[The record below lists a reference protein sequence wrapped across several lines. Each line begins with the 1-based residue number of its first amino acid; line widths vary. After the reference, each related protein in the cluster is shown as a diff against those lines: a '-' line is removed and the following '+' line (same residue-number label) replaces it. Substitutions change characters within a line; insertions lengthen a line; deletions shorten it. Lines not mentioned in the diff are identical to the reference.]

1 MIYIIF
7 YYQNYIILIMNKSKK
22 LIDVVVVP
30 LLFICTVFSYIYQ
43 EPSKSDQIL
52 LIIFAGAFWIIDIIL
67 SKNEKQK
74 N

>member
-1 MIYIIF
+1 M
-7 YYQNYIILIMNKSKK
+7 KK
-22 LIDVVVVP
+22 LKRLLDGWCMP
-30 LLFICTVFSYIYQ
+30 MLFICMMFSSIYL

-52 LIIFAGAFWIIDIIL
+52 LVVFAGAFWIIDIIL

>member
-1 MIYIIF
+1 MKKFKRLFDRSVMPISFVLLTLSAIY
-7 YYQNYIILIMNKSKK
+7 
-22 LIDVVVVP
+22 
-30 LLFICTVFSYIYQ
+30 T

-52 LIIFAGAFWIIDIIL
+52 LVVFAGAFWIIDIIL

>member
-1 MIYIIF
+1 MKKVKRLFDRSVMPISFVLFTLSAMYI
-7 YYQNYIILIMNKSKK
+7 
-22 LIDVVVVP
+22 
-30 LLFICTVFSYIYQ
+30 

-52 LIIFAGAFWIIDIIL
+52 LVVFAGAFWIIDIIL

>member
-1 MIYIIF
+1 MKKVKRLFDRSVMPISFVLLTLSAIY
-7 YYQNYIILIMNKSKK
+7 
-22 LIDVVVVP
+22 
-30 LLFICTVFSYIYQ
+30 T

-52 LIIFAGAFWIIDIIL
+52 LVVFAGAFWIIDIII

>member
-1 MIYIIF
+1 MKKVKRLFDRSVMPISFVLLTLSAIY
-7 YYQNYIILIMNKSKK
+7 
-22 LIDVVVVP
+22 
-30 LLFICTVFSYIYQ
+30 T

-52 LIIFAGAFWIIDIIL
+52 LVVFAGAFCIIDIIL

>member
-1 MIYIIF
+1 MRIFKRLLDMAVMPISFVLLTLSAMYI
-7 YYQNYIILIMNKSKK
+7 
-22 LIDVVVVP
+22 
-30 LLFICTVFSYIYQ
+30 

-52 LIIFAGAFWIIDIIL
+52 LVVFAGAFWIIDIIL

>member
-1 MIYIIF
+1 M
-7 YYQNYIILIMNKSKK
+7 KK
-22 LIDVVVVP
+22 LKR
-30 LLFICTVFSYIYQ
+30 LLDKAVMPISFVLLTLSAIYT

-52 LIIFAGAFWIIDIIL
+52 LVVFAGAFWIIDIIL

>member
-1 MIYIIF
+1 M
-7 YYQNYIILIMNKSKK
+7 KK
-22 LIDVVVVP
+22 LKR
-30 LLFICTVFSYIYQ
+30 LLDKAIMPISFMCAVLSFMYT

-52 LIIFAGAFWIIDIIL
+52 LVVFAGAFWIIDIIL

>member
-1 MIYIIF
+1 M
-7 YYQNYIILIMNKSKK
+7 KK
-22 LIDVVVVP
+22 LRILLDVAVAPISFVLVT
-30 LLFICTVFSYIYQ
+30 LSAMHK

-52 LIIFAGAFWIIDIIL
+52 LVVFAGALLIIDIII

>member
-1 MIYIIF
+1 
-7 YYQNYIILIMNKSKK
+7 MNKLKR
-22 LIDVVVVP
+22 LIDRVVMPISFVLVT
-30 LLFICTVFSYIYQ
+30 LSAMHK

-52 LIIFAGAFWIIDIIL
+52 LVVFAGAFWIIDIIL

>member
-1 MIYIIF
+1 MKKVKRLFDRSVMPISFVLLTLSAIY
-7 YYQNYIILIMNKSKK
+7 
-22 LIDVVVVP
+22 
-30 LLFICTVFSYIYQ
+30 T

-52 LIIFAGAFWIIDIIL
+52 LVVFAGAFWIIDIIL

>member
-1 MIYIIF
+1 MKKVKRLFDRSVMPISFVLLTLSAIY
-7 YYQNYIILIMNKSKK
+7 
-22 LIDVVVVP
+22 
-30 LLFICTVFSYIYQ
+30 T

-52 LIIFAGAFWIIDIIL
+52 MVVFAGALLIIDIII

>member
-1 MIYIIF
+1 MKKVKRLFDRSVMPISFVLLTLSAIY
-7 YYQNYIILIMNKSKK
+7 
-22 LIDVVVVP
+22 
-30 LLFICTVFSYIYQ
+30 T

-52 LIIFAGAFWIIDIIL
+52 LVVFAGAFWIIDII